1 MKSGRQPTTHTYIFF
16 FFFFFFSNFFFFFH
30 DTYILFS
37 CPFSDKEWIT
47 IRTKLYGTVSVQNK
61 TVHYFH
67 GTFHGALLHYYLL
80 SFVVNSVF
88 RILIND
94 DYSVVGIV
102 KSTYSE

>member
-1 MKSGRQPTTHTYIFF
+1 MKSGRQPTTHTYIFLF
-16 FFFFFFSNFFFFFH
+16 FFNLKNFFFLIFLIFSKFFFNFH

-47 IRTKLYGTVSVQNK
+47 IRTKLYGTVSVQNE

-80 SFVVNSVF
+80 NFVVNSHV
-88 RILIND
+88 
-94 DYSVVGIV
+94 
-102 KSTYSE
+102 